1 MVTPASI
8 RICVCGPDDEL
19 RGWIVEELQL
29 MTWVGGLE
37 VDSISGVSEDAL
49 RPDAYDVVIAGI
61 DGISPADAE
70 RLARRSWT
78 TPLIAVGTPAV
89 GANRTL
95 SSKLTSRDLKS
106 AVRELLAD
114 RLAVRR

>member
-1 MVTPASI
+1 MTWIGGIQIDSLSELSDDVV
-8 RICVCGPDDEL
+8 RPDD
-19 RGWIVEELQL
+19 
-29 MTWVGGLE
+29 
-37 VDSISGVSEDAL
+37 
-49 RPDAYDVVIAGI
+49 YDIVIAGI
-61 DGISPADAE
+61 DGIPKTDAE

-89 GANRTL
+89 GANKTL
-95 SSKLTSRDLKS
+95 TSKLTSRDLKS